1 MDVNDFEMEL
11 RLADDEVFAL
21 VLLLVLLVLLTI
33 FEELVV
39 FRGLD
44 MDDLEVGIGFKIK
57 LVFVLLADDNVVLWL
72 EDKGNPLLE
81 DEDRDDFLLEEV
93 TFLLTDEV
101 GFLLLADLA
110 ELDLI
115 VVFVTEFFL
124 VEDFLVVEEMDFS
137 STQSQSTRRLFALY
151 LRKGDVV
158 LGLLIR
164 LVSIR

>member
-1 MDVNDFEMEL
+1 LIELEGLIDVDVNDFEMEL
-11 RLADDEVFAL
+11 RLVDDEVFAL

-33 FEELVV
+33 SEEL
-39 FRGLD
+39 
-44 MDDLEVGIGFKIK
+44 GIGFKIK

-164 LVSIR
+164 LVSIRQS